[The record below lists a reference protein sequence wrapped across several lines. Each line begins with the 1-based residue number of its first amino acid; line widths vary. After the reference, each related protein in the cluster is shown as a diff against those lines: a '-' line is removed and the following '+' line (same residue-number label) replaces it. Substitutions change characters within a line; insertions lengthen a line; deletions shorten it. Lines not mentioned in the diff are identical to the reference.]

1 MSAAEIILIVIGVA
15 IFLLGYLMPARKK
28 DLDEEVRLIS
38 EDEIRKMI
46 TGEMEHVKGNISN
59 IVDETVDYSIEK
71 AERAMERV
79 TNEKVMA
86 VSEYSDTVLE
96 EINKNHKEVVFLY
109 DMLNDKH
116 DNLMSTINEATM
128 AADSVKETT
137 RDSEIMAHEAAEKI
151 EAVFQASDDA
161 ADSIRDA
168 MNAAAKVQKAAQES
182 MRIVIRAVEGAKSEL
197 AALRAAKTE
206 YMAEAQKMQPEETGR
221 VQEKTV
227 IEPEAGQIRKQK
239 AEPAAEAGYPQAE
252 PESTENAD
260 YGFGMELSETEPG
273 HPQRTGLEAEMRRP
287 QRTGL
292 EAEMGRPQR
301 VEPEAGSLQRAE
313 PTAETGYLRR
323 AEPRAE
329 AVRSWRADSEAG
341 TDRLQEQPEAWS
353 SYSRETPGDGFV
365 SDRIGQ
371 MDAVRSAAMPET
383 ERERFQRTMPEAPD
397 DTPDFPEE
405 TETVEEEVDF
415 TPISP
420 RRVEIIHQPDGD
432 YVAEDIDDMS
442 TSEAFA
448 SMGFFAPREEA
459 KRKPRA
465 RKAPR
470 RERPQDAAP
479 AVDLQFAQGK
489 DNGRN
494 SNERILELHKAGKSN
509 MAIARE
515 LGLGLGEVKLVI
527 DLFEGM

>member
-46 TGEMEHVKGNISN
+46 AGEMEHVKGNISN
-59 IVDETVDYSIEK
+59 IVEETVDYSIEK

-151 EAVFQASDDA
+151 EAVFQASDEA

-206 YMAEAQKMQPEETGR
+206 YMAEAQKTQPEETGR

-239 AEPAAEAGYPQAE
+239 ADPASESGYPQTE
-252 PESTENAD
+252 QESMENAD
-260 YGFGMELSETEPG
+260 YGSGTELP
-273 HPQRTGLEAEMRRP
+273 EAEPERP
-287 QRTGL
+287 QRTGA
-292 EAEMGRPQR
+292 EAEEGRPHRVEREAGSRQR
-301 VEPEAGSLQRAE
+301 VE
-313 PTAETGYLRR
+313 
-323 AEPRAE
+323 
-329 AVRSWRADSEAG
+329 SEAG
-341 TDRLQEQPEAWS
+341 TDRLQEQPEAWN
-353 SYSRETPGDGFV
+353 SYSREMSGGGFV
-365 SDRIGQ
+365 SEPTGQ
-371 MDAVRSAAMPET
+371 IDAGRSPAMPET
-383 ERERFQRTMPEAPD
+383 ERERFQRTETEAPD
-397 DTPDFPEE
+397 YTPDFPEE

-527 DLFEGM
+527 DLFEGL